1 MWVQQ
6 NTIHA
11 YKTAFKTLPAIHHPS
26 LIQCHPRANRTEDG
40 LAVVTLN
47 SSGMMSSQASQKSQN
62 PAPSLDQDLEKA
74 ESCTAIPA
82 VDQSQSPDED
92 DSLVWWDGPD
102 DPANPQNWST
112 RKKWLNIGL
121 CSAITFVT
129 PLASSMFAPGVPEVL
144 ETFNSSSRLLSSF
157 VVSVFVL
164 GFAIGPLIIAPLS
177 EIYGRVPLYHVGNVG
192 FFIFTIACAVAD
204 SMGMLIAFRLLSGCF
219 GVTCLT
225 IGAGT
230 IADTMPT
237 AQRGRAMAI
246 WTAGPLFGPV
256 VGPVAGGFLV
266 QAMGWRWVFWLLTIL
281 VCSSLLVTL
290 LMLTCLQSGVLTVVC
305 MIFMRETYA
314 PAILNR
320 KVARLRKETGN
331 PNLRSK
337 LAKDT
342 THKELIIRAIVRPI
356 KLLVRSP
363 IVLAMSSFI
372 AIIYA
377 LLYLL
382 FSTFSFVFGENYGF
396 GSGTVGLSYIGI
408 GIGMFIGLVLVGQ
421 TSDRLIGKLQA
432 AGKPTRPEDRLPVW
446 LVGPAAL
453 CIPVGLFIY
462 GWTTEK
468 RIHWAVPML
477 GTLIIGVGLLSC
489 MVSILAIPPG
499 FDRCTDYLPV

>member
-1 MWVQQ
+1 
-6 NTIHA
+6 
-11 YKTAFKTLPAIHHPS
+11 
-26 LIQCHPRANRTEDG
+26 
-40 LAVVTLN
+40 
-47 SSGMMSSQASQKSQN
+47 MSSQTSQKSQN
-62 PAPSLDQDLEKA
+62 PAPSFDQDLEKA

-82 VDQSQSPDED
+82 IDQSQSPDED

-177 EIYGRVPLYHVGNVG
+177 EIYGRLPLYHVGNVG
-192 FFIFTIACAVAD
+192 FFVFTIACAVAD

-237 AQRGRAMAI
+237 ARRGRAMAI

-281 VCSSLLVTL
+281 
-290 LMLTCLQSGVLTVVC
+290 SGVLTVVC
-305 MIFMRETYA
+305 MVFMRETYA

-342 THKELIIRAIVRPI
+342 SHKELIIRAIVRPI

-468 RIHWAVPML
+468 RIHWAVPMF

-489 MVSILAIPPG
+489 MLCIQTYLVDAFTIHASSAMAANTLVRSTLGATLPLCALEMYDALGLGWGNSILAFIA
-499 FDRCTDYLPV
+499 LAVVPVPVLFSLYGERIRKRSANVQF

>member
-1 MWVQQ
+1 M
-6 NTIHA
+6 T
-11 YKTAFKTLPAIHHPS
+11 
-26 LIQCHPRANRTEDG
+26 
-40 LAVVTLN
+40 
-47 SSGMMSSQASQKSQN
+47 SSQASQESHN
-62 PAPSLDQDLEKA
+62 PAPSFDRDLEKV
-74 ESCTAIPA
+74 ESSTVGPG
-82 VDQSQSPDED
+82 VEQSQPPDED

-102 DPANPQNWST
+102 DPTNPQNWSP

-177 EIYGRVPLYHVGNVG
+177 EIYGRIPLYHVGNVG
-192 FFIFTIACAVAD
+192 FFVFTIACAVAD

-237 AQRGRAMAI
+237 AHRGRAMAI

-281 VCSSLLVTL
+281 
-290 LMLTCLQSGVLTVVC
+290 SGVLTVVC

-314 PAILNR
+314 PAILDR

-331 PNLRSK
+331 PGLRSK
-337 LAKDT
+337 MAKDMSY
-342 THKELIIRAIVRPI
+342 KELIIRAIVRPI

-421 TSDRLIGKLQA
+421 TSDRLICKLQA
-432 AGKPTRPEDRLPVW
+432 SGKPIRPEDRLPVW

-468 RIHWAVPML
+468 HTHWIVPML
-477 GTLIIGVGLLSC
+477 GTLIVGVGLLSC
-489 MVSILAIPPG
+489 MLCIQTYLVDAFTIHASSAMAANTLVRSTLGATLPLCALDMYDALGLGWGNSILAFIA
-499 FDRCTDYLPV
+499 LAVVPVPVLFSLYGERIRKRSANVQF

>member
-1 MWVQQ
+1 
-6 NTIHA
+6 
-11 YKTAFKTLPAIHHPS
+11 
-26 LIQCHPRANRTEDG
+26 
-40 LAVVTLN
+40 
-47 SSGMMSSQASQKSQN
+47 MSSQASQKSQN
-62 PAPSLDQDLEKA
+62 PAPSFDQDLEKA

-82 VDQSQSPDED
+82 VEQSQSPDED

-144 ETFNSSSRLLSSF
+144 ETFNASSRLLSSF

-177 EIYGRVPLYHVGNVG
+177 EIYGRVPLYH
-192 FFIFTIACAVAD
+192 
-204 SMGMLIAFRLLSGCF
+204 
-219 GVTCLT
+219 
-225 IGAGT
+225 
-230 IADTMPT
+230 
-237 AQRGRAMAI
+237 
-246 WTAGPLFGPV
+246 
-256 VGPVAGGFLV
+256 
-266 QAMGWRWVFWLLTIL
+266 
-281 VCSSLLVTL
+281 
-290 LMLTCLQSGVLTVVC
+290 SGVLTVVC
-305 MIFMRETYA
+305 IIFMRETYA

-342 THKELIIRAIVRPI
+342 SHKELIIRAIVRPI
-356 KLLVRSP
+356 KLLIRSP

-421 TSDRLIGKLQA
+421 TSDRLIGKLQS

-468 RIHWAVPML
+468 HIHWAVPMF

-489 MVSILAIPPG
+489 MLCIQTYLVDPFTIHASSAMAANTLVRSTLGATLPLCALEMYDALGLGWGNSILAFIA
-499 FDRCTDYLPV
+499 LAVVPVPVLFSLYGERIRNRSANVQF